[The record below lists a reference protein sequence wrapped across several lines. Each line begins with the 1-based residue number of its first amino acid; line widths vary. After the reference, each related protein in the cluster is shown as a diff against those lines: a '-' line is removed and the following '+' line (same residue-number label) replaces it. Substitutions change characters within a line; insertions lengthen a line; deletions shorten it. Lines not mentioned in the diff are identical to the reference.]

1 MTHTVHALGLPRRG
15 LLVLAGA
22 LVLLGAG
29 VAAPPER
36 TLPLS
41 RSLPDELA
49 AALATDQP
57 LLVMA
62 SLAGCP
68 WCRLV
73 RNNYL
78 APMHEQEGLPVVQV
92 DFLGKTATHAFD
104 GTPATH
110 EAMLRQW
117 QVTVAPTV
125 LFFGAEGQ
133 ELAPRLEGVSE
144 DFYAAQLDR
153 RLRQVRQ
160 ELQQA
165 MPSAAGGAGA
175 ETTGA

>member
-1 MTHTVHALGLPRRG
+1 MTHAVHALGVPRRG

-22 LVLLGAG
+22 LVLARAG

-36 TLPLS
+36 SLPLS

-78 APMHEQEGLPVVQV
+78 APMHEREGLPVVQV

-110 EAMLRQW
+110 EALLRQW
-117 QVTVAPTV
+117 RVTVAPTV
-125 LFFGAEGQ
+125 LFFGPQGR

-144 DFYAAQLDR
+144 NFYSAQLDR
-153 RLRQVRQ
+153 RLRQAGQ

-165 MPSAAGGAGA
+165 VPSAAGGAGA
-175 ETTGA
+175 GTAVA

>member
-1 MTHTVHALGLPRRG
+1 MQALHAMVLRRRG
-15 LLVLAGA
+15 LLALAG
-22 LVLLGAG
+22 VLGAARLG
-29 VAAPPER
+29 RAAPPDR
-36 TLPLS
+36 ALPPS

-49 AALATDQP
+49 AAQAAGEP

-68 WCRLV
+68 WCRLA

-78 APMHEQEGLPVVQV
+78 APMHEREGLPVVQV
-92 DFLGKTATHAFD
+92 DFLGKTESRAFD

-110 EAMLRQW
+110 AELLRSW

-125 LFFGAEGQ
+125 LFFGPDGR

-153 RLRQVRQ
+153 RLRQARKA
-160 ELQQA
+160 LQ
-165 MPSAAGGAGA
+165 SAGA
-175 ETTGA
+175 ID